1 MIDTLLRIH
10 VFIAAYE
17 ERSFTVAA
25 KRQHLTQSG
34 VTHHIQQLQEYLGAK
49 LFVRQSGNIMIPTPA
64 ADAYYLGCLEIL
76 REHSKAR
83 LAVKPFAQGLSSEL
97 RIGLTPTLT
106 TKMLAPT
113 LLGFIEQH
121 PNVSVQIV
129 DSYSDL
135 LIKNL
140 LAGEIDLAVVPGIR
154 SVLGLRSTPF
164 VRMQEFL
171 VSGDKANHTLVRGLP
186 VRLSEMGPIKI
197 ILPSQK
203 QARRKELDH
212 YLSLSGVKI
221 ERILEI
227 DSALG
232 GFDLIRHSDWF
243 GIHPASVA
251 ITEMQSEGF
260 IVSPLMEP
268 PLNLDLFVLERKS
281 DTISPEATAFLNEL
295 LLQTNTAILITQSL
309 LTENVKKKVGGRRL
323 SQSKGGQIRSPTM
336 GDPDT

>member
-1 MIDTLLRIH
+1 MIDTLLRIR

-17 ERSFTVAA
+17 ERSYTVAA
-25 KRQHLTQSG
+25 KREHLTQSG
-34 VTHHIQQLQEYLGAK
+34 VTHHIQQLQHYLGAK
-49 LFVRQSGNIMIPTPA
+49 LFVRQLGNIMTPTPA
-64 ADAYYLGCLEIL
+64 ADAYYLGCVAIL

-83 LAVKPFAQGLSSEL
+83 LAVKPFAHGLSSEL

-113 LLGFIEQH
+113 LLAFIEQH

-135 LIKNL
+135 VVKNL

-154 SVLGLRSTPF
+154 SVIGLRSTPF
-164 VRMQEFL
+164 VRMPELL
-171 VSGDKANHTLVRGLP
+171 VSGDKAHGRP
-186 VRLSEMGPIKI
+186 VRLAEMGPIKI

-203 QARRKELDH
+203 QARRKGLDH
-212 YLSLSGVKI
+212 YLSLAGADI
-221 ERILEI
+221 ERVLEI

-232 GFDLIRHSDWF
+232 GSDLIRHSDWF

-260 IVSPLMEP
+260 IVSPLMDP

-281 DTISPEATAFLNEL
+281 DTISPEATAFIDEL
-295 LLQTNTAILITQSL
+295 RLQTNNAILITQSL
-309 LTENVKKKVGGRRL
+309 LTENVKKKVGGRSL
-323 SQSKGGQIRSPTM
+323 S
-336 GDPDT
+336 